1 MAENNYGSIINM
13 ASDLSVI
20 SPNQNLYN
28 IEGIKAKNQKVKP
41 VSYSIIKTGVIGLT
55 RYLATYWAS
64 SNVRVNA
71 LSPGGVYNNH
81 SKEFEERISL
91 LIPMGRMAK
100 ESELIGAIQ
109 YLASDASTYMT
120 GQNLLIDG
128 GRSVW

>member
-1 MAENNYGSIINM
+1 M
-13 ASDLSVI
+13 ASYLSVI
-20 SPNQNLYN
+20 APNQNLYN